1 MKKEPIDPNKFKI
14 EIAKEFI
21 DLLNSKRGLASELS
35 RSIGKD
41 PAFINSIKQNKPVNA
56 LHLKAVELILG
67 AEFVLKLLA
76 TNETIDLNGV
86 NSPTESYDKRTNN
99 KFKFPKKEQDAMTAL
114 WEIENLDEQTFRRT
128 VADLEYI
135 ANKLKE
141 GATPGPLIAVPENKT
156 LGELTKEKDHI

>member
-1 MKKEPIDPNKFKI
+1 MKKEPIDPNKFKA

-21 DLLNSKRGLASELS
+21 ALLSSKRGLASELS

-67 AEFVLKLLA
+67 AKFVLKLLA
-76 TNETIDLNGV
+76 SNEAIDLNGV
-86 NSPTESYDKRTNN
+86 NSPTESYGKSANN

-114 WEIENLDEQTFRRT
+114 WEIENIDEQIFRRT

-156 LGELTKEKDHI
+156 LGELTKEKDRI

>member
-14 EIAKEFI
+14 DIAKEFI

-76 TNETIDLNGV
+76 SNETIDLNEI
-86 NSPTESYDKRTNN
+86 NKSTKSYGKNAKN
-99 KFKFPKKEQDAMTAL
+99 QFKFPKKEQDAIAAL
-114 WEIENLDEQTFRRT
+114 WEIENIDEQTFRRT
-128 VADLEYI
+128 VADLEFI

-141 GATPGPLIAVPENKT
+141 GATPGPLIAVSENKT
-156 LGELTKEKDHI
+156 LGELIKEKDNI